1 MGGAFM
7 GERNYRQ
14 VEFSR
19 FVTSQ
24 RLAMLLLSQKD
35 LSNCTPEKLADDF
48 VEVTRKIDSI
58 ISNASFEDT
67 GE

>member
-1 MGGAFM
+1 MS
-7 GERNYRQ
+7 ERNYSQ

-35 LSNCTPEKLADDF
+35 LSNCTPEKLANDF
-48 VEVTRKIDSI
+48 VEVTRKIDTV

-67 GE
+67 NE